1 MLKITYKLLLIIMT
15 ISLAQS
21 QPLDKKIKPEPLEDI
36 RLKFPETSV
45 HYLSN
50 GIKVYLIEDERQP
63 LLNIRLLVGGG
74 SSYDIIENK
83 AKPGLA
89 ELTAEMLTKG
99 TDKLKALDIA
109 KTLDG
114 VGASINSSASNDYLS
129 IYISSLNKHLDKVLN
144 IANDIIT
151 NPNFNNEEIEKAKS
165 QFKASIMAEKSNPSS
180 LAGKLAAL
188 ISYGENHPYSQINS
202 EESIE
207 SIERK
212 DLVYYHQT
220 YFKANN
226 ISIAV
231 SGDYKELGILN
242 LLEKYFGTI
251 KKAELPKIEIP
262 ETKSMPKGVYFIER
276 PGSAQS
282 TVRYVFNTVP
292 YASDDYEYL
301 NFASSIISGG
311 FSGRLFK
318 TLREKYA
325 YTYSPTGGLGS
336 NKYANVYLCGSD
348 VRNDVTDSS
357 ITVIMEQ
364 VNDLAENVPST
375 EEFEAIKKYKYGSYL
390 MAFENTDYVMS
401 LIQNSEFKGK
411 RLEKLES
418 YPARL
423 KQMKPRAVQ
432 NVARKYLNQDNA
444 FIVVV
449 GNKDVKEK
457 LEKFGNIFE
466 YDMDINPLSGKNAQ
480 YKETSITVD
489 ELLGNYSESIGSED
503 EVNFNSIIVNS
514 EEEMSMQGKTFK
526 GKTITKYQNGKYH
539 SFSNFDI
546 FTQEEWFDG
555 ENYFRAMNGNIEKDD
570 PANDPMFKLEKDFFG
585 VQKLNKLNFDCTIL
599 GEKKGQIVLESKDK
613 DGSTL
618 YNFNSETFLLE
629 STEATKN
636 TPMGMMVIKV
646 MYNDYK
652 KFDELN
658 LPTEIKVLSP
668 VMNKYSKNSYKI
680 NTEID
685 ENDFKPNA
693 KK

>member
-1 MLKITYKLLLIIMT
+1 MT

-21 QPLDKKIKPEPLEDI
+21 EPLDKKIKPEPLEDI

-63 LLNIRLLVGGG
+63 LLNIRLLIGGG
-74 SSYDIIENK
+74 SSYDIIDGND

-99 TDKLKALDIA
+99 TDKLSALDIA

-114 VGASINSSASNDYLS
+114 VGASISSSASNDYLS
-129 IYISSLNKHLDKVLN
+129 VYISSLNKHLDKVLN
-144 IANDIIT
+144 IAKDIT
-151 NPNFNNEEIEKAKS
+151 SKPKFDEDEIKKAKS

-180 LAGKLAAL
+180 LANKLAAL
-188 ISYGENHPYSQINS
+188 VSYGSDHPYSRTNS
-202 EESIE
+202 EESIV
-207 SIERK
+207 SINRK
-212 DLVYYHQT
+212 DLVYYHKT
-220 YFKANN
+220 YFIANN
-226 ISIAV
+226 VSIAV
-231 SGDYKELGILN
+231 SGDYKELGILD
-242 LLEKYFGTI
+242 LLEKYFGNMP
-251 KKAELPKIEIP
+251 KGELPKVEIP

-325 YTYSPTGGLGS
+325 YTYSPTGGLGA
-336 NKYANVYLCGSD
+336 NKYANIYLCGSD

-364 VNDLAENVPST
+364 VNDLAENIPSD

-390 MAFENTDYVMS
+390 MSFENTDYVMS

-411 RLEKLES
+411 RLEKLET

-432 NVARKYLNQDNA
+432 NVARKYLSQDQSY
-444 FIVVV
+444 IVVV

-466 YDMDINPLSGKNAQ
+466 YDMDINPMSGKDAK

-489 ELLGNYSESIGSED
+489 ELLSNYSEAIGSDDVEK
-503 EVNFNSIIVNS
+503 FSSIIVNS
-514 EEEMSMQGKTFK
+514 EEEMSMQGKSFK
-526 GKTITKYQNGKYH
+526 GKTVTKYKNGKYH
-539 SFSNFDI
+539 SYSNFDI
-546 FTQEEWFDG
+546 FTQEEWYDG

-585 VQKLNKLNFDCTIL
+585 IQKLNRLNFECTIL
-599 GEKKGQIVLESKDK
+599 GEKNEQIVLESKDK
-613 DGSTL
+613 DGSTI
-618 YNFNSETFLLE
+618 YNFNSETYILE
-629 STEATKN
+629 STEAIKN

-652 KFDELN
+652 KFGDLN

-668 VMNKYSKNSYKI
+668 VMNKYSKNTYKI
-680 NTEID
+680 NPEID
-685 ENDFKPNA
+685 ENEFKPNA
-693 KK
+693 EK